1 MSGPRS
7 PMNEPRAPRV
17 TPLVVLAFLA
27 VVVGGVVDLVLDA
40 PASWLTPHVLVELFL
55 IALSLGLA
63 IYLWRA
69 WRRTSRTLD
78 RTREELEQREEER
91 DAWRERAGRLLRDL
105 GEAME
110 DQFRAWDLTPAE
122 REVALLLIKGYSHR
136 QIARRTDRSERTCR
150 EHASSVY
157 RKAGLAGRAEL
168 AAFFLEDVR
177 LPEHRG
183 GEPASSVAGPEDG
196 S

>member
-1 MSGPRS
+1 MR
-7 PMNEPRAPRV
+7 EPEVSRV

-27 VVVGGVVDLVLDA
+27 VVVSGVVDLALDA
-40 PASWLTPHVLVELFL
+40 PASWLTPHVVVEVFL

-63 IYLWRA
+63 VYLWRA

-110 DQFRAWDLTPAE
+110 KQFRTWDLTPAE

-177 LPEHRG
+177 LPEQQS
-183 GEPASSVAGPEDG
+183 GEPASGTAGPEG
-196 S
+196 RS

>member
-1 MSGPRS
+1 MS
-7 PMNEPRAPRV
+7 EPRVPRV
-17 TPLVVLAFLA
+17 TPLVVLAFLT
-27 VVVGGVVDLVLDA
+27 VVVAGVVDLALDA
-40 PASWLTPHVLVELFL
+40 PASWLTPHVVVEIFL

-63 IYLWRA
+63 VYLWRA

-110 DQFRAWDLTPAE
+110 EQFRAWDLTPAE

-157 RKAGLAGRAEL
+157 RKAGLSGRAEL

-177 LPEHRG
+177 LPEREGDHQAASDESVGPDG
-183 GEPASSVAGPEDG
+183 GR
-196 S
+196 

>member
-1 MSGPRS
+1 MWGARS
-7 PMNEPRAPRV
+7 PMSEPRVPRV
-17 TPLVVLAFLA
+17 TPLVVVAFLA
-27 VVVGGVVDLVLDA
+27 VVVAGVVDLALDA
-40 PASWLTPHVLVELFL
+40 PESWLTPHVVVEVFL
-55 IALSLGLA
+55 IGMSLGLA
-63 IYLWRA
+63 VYLWRA

-122 REVALLLIKGYSHR
+122 REVALLLVKGYSHR

-157 RKAGLAGRAEL
+157 RKAGLSGRAEL

-177 LPEHRG
+177 LPE
-183 GEPASSVAGPEDG
+183 GEPGESSASETKETG

>member
-1 MSGPRS
+1 MRERGY
-7 PMNEPRAPRV
+7 PRV

-27 VVVGGVVDLVLDA
+27 VVVAGVIDLVLDD
-40 PASWLTPHVLVELFL
+40 PASWLTPHVIVEASL

-63 IYLWRA
+63 VYLWRG
-69 WRRTSRTLD
+69 WRLTSRTLD

-122 REVALLLIKGYSHR
+122 REVALLLVKGYSHR

-150 EHASSVY
+150 EHASSAY

-177 LPEHRG
+177 LPGETSR
-183 GEPASSVAGPEDG
+183 EPASDGNAGPG
-196 S
+196 ALR